1 MFLKSTALIV
11 FQLLLIQKI
20 VLGNQELEF
29 HKITANHKI
38 VEINQ
43 NLKSISLISQNN
55 DLFIEFKPLKGN
67 TVHYKYYL
75 EGYEMDTTSTAYPLV
90 RYMNLHQ
97 GDFKLHFLAYDH
109 NKIINQIYL
118 PVKVEKSIAEIWWF
132 YPMLTLYG
140 LLLIGGGIYLF
151 FLYNFRQKMKLQKLR
166 NKIAADLH
174 DEVGSTLNSIGISS
188 KIIQKKLN
196 TISPELKEIITQIGT
211 DSEETINTIRD
222 TVWAL
227 NSENDSL
234 NTLIEKLKI
243 FSTQLLDHKGIRLIF
258 ENQIN
263 QNKLIKLGIE
273 QQKNFYMMAKEAV
286 NNIAKH
292 SEASLAEIKFS
303 HTKSGVLFEIADNG
317 KGFDK
322 SKIFEGNGLKNFERR
337 AEESFMDLTIESEL
351 GKGTKLSLQVPV
363 L

>member
-1 MFLKSTALIV
+1 MLLKSTALMV
-11 FQLLLIQKI
+11 FQILLTHSA
-20 VLGNQELEF
+20 VFGNRQLEF
-29 HKITANHKI
+29 FKVTANHKKI
-38 VEINQ
+38 DIDQ
-43 NLKSISLISQNN
+43 NLKSISLISKNN
-55 DLFIEFKPLKGN
+55 DLYIEFKPLIGS

-75 EGYEMDTTSTAYPLV
+75 EGYEMDSTSINYPLV
-90 RYMNLHQ
+90 RYMNLPQ
-97 GDFKLHFLAYDH
+97 GDFKLHFLAYDT
-109 NKIINQIYL
+109 NKVIAQLAL
-118 PVKVEKSIAEIWWF
+118 PIKVEKSIAEVWWF
-132 YPMLTLYG
+132 YPMLALYG
-140 LLLIGGGIYLF
+140 LMLIGGGTYLF

-196 TISPELKEIITQIGT
+196 AVSPELKEIISQIET

-243 FSTQLLDHKGIRLIF
+243 FSTQLLDHKGILLIF

-263 QNKLIKLGIE
+263 QNKIIKLGIE
-273 QQKNFYMMAKEAV
+273 QQKNFYMIAKEAV

-292 SEASLAEIKFS
+292 SDASLAQIKFS
-303 HTKSGVLFEIADNG
+303 QTKSSVLFEITDNG

-337 AEESFMDLTIESEL
+337 ANESFMELSIEAEL
-351 GKGTKLSLQVPV
+351 GKGTKLRLEVPV